1 MSSGFNKAALVTL
14 LAEFGRDTLLEQ
26 GDYSTSLVDFG
37 QIPGKD
43 AKNKAKIF
51 DKVPGRAQVGRVN
64 PIKGGLASGGITS
77 GGATRR
83 AAKSSSPKS
92 GNYQHVMFEQDVDFD
107 EDIVR
112 LGDVDGGIES
122 TMAQMRIA
130 GASFARLLERSF
142 IGHKLSTI
150 NEVEAIGLAKVINVN
165 VVAGLRPNM
174 LVDRYDSAGT
184 TLVQAD
190 MEITDVLDNGDGTG
204 TITVA
209 SLTPASAVGELLFI
223 AGSGGTGNPFA
234 STPARNVN
242 LQDITAAGV
251 ILYSGLAL
259 VDQPA
264 GLLDTTAASWSLQA
278 GRRLMARVMT
288 ACNEKPTHLIAHPY
302 QAQEIYESQNTNLQ
316 FRAGDTLDVYG
327 PRMTFDGAEVVE
339 CNNQNED
346 RIDFVNAKTHA
357 AQIHEFWGPSP
368 IDTNGKDGRWAKDS
382 LQLSQDRHSLTL
394 FLNAAYNLR
403 VTRRD
408 AFAAMTGL
416 AVSV

>member
-1 MSSGFNKAALVTL
+1 MSGFSRSALVTL
-14 LAEFGRDTLLEQ
+14 LAEFGRDTLIEQ
-26 GDYSTSLVDFG
+26 GDFSTALVDFG

-43 AKNKAKIF
+43 AKDSAKIF
-51 DKVPGRAQVGRVN
+51 DKVPGSKQVGRVN
-64 PIKGGLASGGITS
+64 PIKGGLASGGITK

-83 AAKSSSPKS
+83 AAKSSSPKAGTYS
-92 GNYQHVMFEQDVDFD
+92 YAMYEQDVDFD

-122 TMAQMRIA
+122 VMAQLRIA
-130 GASFARLLERSF
+130 GASFARLLERAL
-142 IGHKLSTI
+142 IGHELSTV
-150 NEVEAIGLAKVINVN
+150 NEVVGISSNATVDVN

-174 LVDRYDSAGT
+174 LVDSYASDGT
-184 TLVQAD
+184 TLVQSD
-190 MEITDVLDNGDGTG
+190 MEITDVTDNGDGTG

-209 SLTPASAVGELLFI
+209 SLTAATAVGQRLFI
-223 AGSGGTGNPFA
+223 AGSGGAGHPYSA
-234 STPARNVN
+234 DPIRSVN
-242 LQDITAAGV
+242 LQDITSQTA

-259 VDQPA
+259 ADQPS
-264 GLLDTTAASWSLQA
+264 GLLDSSAGSWSNQA
-278 GRRLMARVMT
+278 GRRLMARLMT
-288 ACNEKPTHLIAHPY
+288 KCNEKATHLIVHPY
-302 QAQEIYESQNTNLQ
+302 QAQEIYESQNQTLQ

-346 RIDFVNAKTHA
+346 RIDFVNAKSHT

-368 IDTNGKDGRWAKDS
+368 IDTNGKDGKWSKDS

-394 FLNAAYNLR
+394 FINAAYNLR